1 MTAHGKEARVQR
13 ASLYRTIWRW
23 HFYAGVLVIPLVVLL
38 ACTGAVYLFKPQIDA
53 WEERAF
59 TGMADAG
66 SVSPQVQV
74 EAALAAFPG
83 ATLHY
88 YRLPARE
95 GDAAL
100 VHLAL
105 PGTAAMRDVFVS
117 PRGHVMG
124 ALDSETRIAE
134 IAHRVHGQLLLGRQ
148 GSWLVELA
156 ASWAIVMIA
165 SGLYLW
171 WPRGRG
177 LAGVAWPRLGG
188 GAQVAWRDLHAVTGF
203 WVSGLALVLLLTGL
217 PWADAWGSAFRAV
230 RVELGLVK
238 GQQAWTIGGKAP
250 PPMAGADHGGHDH
263 AAMLA
268 AQATGDRAVAMPA
281 MHAHHGGPQGPG
293 LAEIVAEAKAQSLPF
308 PVVVVPPGAAQAFGA
323 PPRSDWTVRSDT
335 QNRPLGVT
343 LRVDARTGRETARE
357 TFADKHVIDRVV
369 GYGVA
374 WHEGALFGLI
384 NQLIGLA
391 TALMLVTLAVSGF
404 VMWRRRKDV
413 QGHAD
418 TLGAPLLPSIPARIG
433 GVAAI
438 LAVLA
443 LVLPMLAISLVA
455 VALIEWLVLRR
466 IAPLARWLGL
476 RPA

>member
-1 MTAHGKEARVQR
+1 MTAQVQR
-13 ASLYRTIWRW
+13 AALYRTIWRW
-23 HFYAGVLVIPLVVLL
+23 HFYAGLLVIPLVVLL

-59 TGMADAG
+59 TGMADSG

-100 VHLAL
+100 IHLAL
-105 PGTAAMRDVFVS
+105 PGKVGMRDVFVS
-117 PRGHVMG
+117 PRGAVLG
-124 ALDSETRIAE
+124 SLGSETRISE
-134 IAHRVHGQLLLGRQ
+134 IAHRVHGQLLLGRK

-156 ASWAIVMIA
+156 ASWAIVLIV

-171 WPRGRG
+171 WPRGVR
-177 LAGVAWPRLGG
+177 LAGVVWPRLGG
-188 GAQVAWRDLHAVTGF
+188 GGRLMWRDLHAVTGF
-203 WVSGLALVLLLTGL
+203 WVSGLALVLLVTGL
-217 PWADAWGSAFRAV
+217 PWADVWGSAFRAV

-238 GQQAWTIGGKAP
+238 GQQAWTVGGKAP
-250 PPMAGADHGGHDH
+250 PPMIAGADHGGHDH

-268 AQATGDRAVAMPA
+268 AESSGAMPMPMA
-281 MHAHHGGPQGPG
+281 HAHHGGAQGPG
-293 LAEIVAEAKAQSLPF
+293 LAEIVAEAKAQHLPF
-308 PVVVVPPGAAQAFGA
+308 PVVVVPPGAPQAFGA

-343 LRVDARTGRETARE
+343 VHFDARTGRETGRE
-357 TFADKHVIDRVV
+357 TFADKHPIDRVV

-374 WHEGALFGLI
+374 WHEGALFGWI
-384 NQLIGLA
+384 NQLIGLL

-404 VMWRRRKDV
+404 VMWRRRIDCE
-413 QGHAD
+413 GDED
-418 TLGAPLLPSIPARIG
+418 TLGAPPLPKTPARIG
-433 GVAAI
+433 GAVVI
-438 LAVLA
+438 VAVLA
-443 LVLPMLAISLVA
+443 LLLPMLAISLAGVA
-455 VALIEWLVLRR
+455 VLEQLVLRR
-466 IAPLARWLGL
+466 IAPVAHWLGL